1 VPGGL
6 IHRGVNNMI
15 VLRAA
20 AATAA
25 LLMTTAIPG
34 LAQQTSRDT
43 PATQTPVTGSQ
54 TQDQLSDAMV
64 RKVGTAL
71 RRVVTIRQQYAQRE
85 QSEKSPDQ
93 QQKLTDQAQK
103 DMVKAIGEQGLSV
116 DQYSQAMQM
125 AQADPALRQRLV
137 SVAQSSD

>member
-1 VPGGL
+1 
-6 IHRGVNNMI
+6 MT

-25 LLMTTAIPG
+25 LLMSAAVPA
-34 LAQQTSRDT
+34 LSQQTSRDT
-43 PATQTPVTGSQ
+43 PTMQTPDTGSQ
-54 TQDQLSDAMV
+54 TQGQMSDAMV

-71 RRVVTIRQQYAQRE
+71 RHVVTIRQQYAQRE
-85 QSEKSPDQ
+85 QSEKSSEQ

-116 DQYSQAMQM
+116 DQYSHAMQM

-137 SVAQSSD
+137 SAAQSGD

>member
-1 VPGGL
+1 
-6 IHRGVNNMI
+6 MT

-25 LLMTTAIPG
+25 LLMTTAVPA

-43 PATQTPVTGSQ
+43 PTMQTPDTGSQ
-54 TQDQLSDAMV
+54 TQGQMSDAMV

-85 QSEKSPDQ
+85 QSEKSPEQ

-116 DQYSQAMQM
+116 DRSSQAMQM

-137 SVAQSSD
+137 SVAQSGD

>member
-1 VPGGL
+1 MTVF
-6 IHRGVNNMI
+6 
-15 VLRAA
+15 RAA

-25 LLMTTAIPG
+25 LLMTTAIPAI
-34 LAQQTSRDT
+34 AQQAGRDT
-43 PATQTPVTGSQ
+43 PTTQTPDAGSP
-54 TQDQLSDAMV
+54 TQSQLSDAMV

-71 RRVVTIRQQYAQRE
+71 RHVVTIRQQYAQRE
-85 QSEKSPDQ
+85 QSEKSPEQ

-137 SVAQSSD
+137 SVAQSRD

>member
-1 VPGGL
+1 
-6 IHRGVNNMI
+6 MT

-25 LLMTTAIPG
+25 LLMTTAIPA
-34 LAQQTSRDT
+34 LAQQTSRDI
-43 PATQTPVTGSQ
+43 PKMQTPDTGSQ
-54 TQDQLSDAMV
+54 TQSQMSDAMV

-71 RRVVTIRQQYAQRE
+71 RHVVTIRQQYAQRE

-103 DMVKAIGEQGLSV
+103 DMVKAFGDQGLSV
-116 DQYSQAMQM
+116 DQYYQAMQM
-125 AQADPALRQRLV
+125 ARPIPHCGGGWCRSRSRAIRA
-137 SVAQSSD
+137 

>member
-1 VPGGL
+1 MTVF
-6 IHRGVNNMI
+6 
-15 VLRAA
+15 RAA

-25 LLMTTAIPG
+25 LLMTTAIPAI
-34 LAQQTSRDT
+34 AQQAGRDT
-43 PATQTPVTGSQ
+43 PTTQMPDAGSPTP
-54 TQDQLSDAMV
+54 TQSQLSDAMV

-71 RRVVTIRQQYAQRE
+71 RHVVTIRQQYAQRE
-85 QSEKSPDQ
+85 QSEKSPEQ

-116 DQYSQAMQM
+116 DQYSQAIQM

-137 SVAQSSD
+137 SVAQSGD

>member
-1 VPGGL
+1 MTVF
-6 IHRGVNNMI
+6 
-15 VLRAA
+15 RAA

-25 LLMTTAIPG
+25 LLMTAAVPA

-43 PATQTPVTGSQ
+43 PKMQTPDAGSQ
-54 TQDQLSDAMV
+54 TQGQLSDAMV

-71 RRVVTIRQQYAQRE
+71 RHVVTIRQEYAQRQ
-85 QSEKSPDQ
+85 QSEKSPEQ

-137 SVAQSSD
+137 SVAQSHD

>member
-1 VPGGL
+1 MTVF
-6 IHRGVNNMI
+6 
-15 VLRAA
+15 RAA

-25 LLMTTAIPG
+25 LLMTAAVPA
-34 LAQQTSRDT
+34 LAQQTSRDI
-43 PATQTPVTGSQ
+43 PKMQTLDAGSQ
-54 TQDQLSDAMV
+54 TQGQLSDAMV

-71 RRVVTIRQQYAQRE
+71 RHVVTIRQQYAQRE
-85 QSEKSPDQ
+85 QSEKSPEQ

-137 SVAQSSD
+137 SVAQSGD

>member
-1 VPGGL
+1 
-6 IHRGVNNMI
+6 MTAF
-15 VLRAA
+15 RAA

-25 LLMTTAIPG
+25 LLMTTAIPAI
-34 LAQQTSRDT
+34 AQQAGRDT
-43 PATQTPVTGSQ
+43 PTTQMPDAGSP
-54 TQDQLSDAMV
+54 TQSQLSDAMV

-71 RRVVTIRQQYAQRE
+71 RHVVTIRQQYAQRE
-85 QSEKSPDQ
+85 QSEKSPEQ

-137 SVAQSSD
+137 SVAQSHD

>member
-1 VPGGL
+1 MTVF
-6 IHRGVNNMI
+6 
-15 VLRAA
+15 RAA

-25 LLMTTAIPG
+25 LLMTAAVPA
-34 LAQQTSRDT
+34 LAQQTSRDI
-43 PATQTPVTGSQ
+43 PKMQTPDAGSQ
-54 TQDQLSDAMV
+54 TQGQLSDAMV

-71 RRVVTIRQQYAQRE
+71 RHVVTIRQQYAQRE
-85 QSEKSPDQ
+85 QSEKSPEQ

-103 DMVKAIGEQGLSV
+103 EMVKAIGEQGLSV

-137 SVAQSSD
+137 SVAQSGD

>member
-1 VPGGL
+1 
-6 IHRGVNNMI
+6 
-15 VLRAA
+15 
-20 AATAA
+20 
-25 LLMTTAIPG
+25 MTTAIPA

-43 PATQTPVTGSQ
+43 PKMQTPDAGSQ
-54 TQDQLSDAMV
+54 TQGQLSDAMV

-71 RRVVTIRQQYAQRE
+71 RHVVTIRQQYAQRE
-85 QSEKSPDQ
+85 QSEKSPEQ

-137 SVAQSSD
+137 SVAQSGD

>member
-1 VPGGL
+1 MTVF
-6 IHRGVNNMI
+6 
-15 VLRAA
+15 RAA

-25 LLMTTAIPG
+25 LLMTAAVPA

-43 PATQTPVTGSQ
+43 PKMQTPDAGSQ
-54 TQDQLSDAMV
+54 TQGQLSDAMV

-71 RRVVTIRQQYAQRE
+71 RQVVTIRQQYAQRE
-85 QSEKSPDQ
+85 QSEKSPEQ

-125 AQADPALRQRLV
+125 TQADPALRQRLV
-137 SVAQSSD
+137 SVAQSGD

>member
-1 VPGGL
+1 MPDAGS
-6 IHRGVNNMI
+6 
-15 VLRAA
+15 
-20 AATAA
+20 
-25 LLMTTAIPG
+25 P
-34 LAQQTSRDT
+34 
-43 PATQTPVTGSQ
+43 TQS
-54 TQDQLSDAMV
+54 QLSDAMV

-71 RRVVTIRQQYAQRE
+71 RHVVTIRQQYAQRE
-85 QSEKSPDQ
+85 QSEKSPEQ

-137 SVAQSSD
+137 SAAQSHD